1 MDRILTKPVPRCI
14 RCGTD
19 GDIYQQ
25 DVHDPDGMIP
35 DAWSYRRCSNPDCRL
50 VWLDPAPLP
59 DELWKAY
66 AQYHTHGKT
75 RSNGLSGKLVSL
87 TNRLYRGMAW
97 PVWAIT
103 GLYRETRRMR
113 LLMLD
118 QLPAGSL
125 LDVGCGGGRYLRRMQ
140 RKGWRVTGIDFDE
153 QATRRVRERYGID
166 THTGDLIDARLPTAS
181 FDAITMSH
189 SIEHLP
195 DPAATLRECLRLLKP
210 GGHLVVVTP
219 NVESR
224 AASLFGACWR
234 GWEPPRHLFLFST
247 GTLRQFLLDAGFVV
261 DEARS
266 CAAASA
272 IVYRV
277 SRILQKNG
285 SASTWFRLK
294 LIPWAY
300 SREME
305 DFKAQRKGQQVAQN
319 VLAIA
324 TKPAY

>member
-1 MDRILTKPVPRCI
+1 MKFTK
-14 RCGTD
+14 
-19 GDIYQQ
+19 
-25 DVHDPDGMIP
+25 
-35 DAWSYRRCSNPDCRL
+35 
-50 VWLDPAPLP
+50 
-59 DELWKAY
+59 
-66 AQYHTHGKT
+66 
-75 RSNGLSGKLVSL
+75 
-87 TNRLYRGMAW
+87 
-97 PVWAIT
+97 AI
-103 GLYRETRRMR
+103 R
-113 LLMLD
+113 LLVLRNMRTEKFLTV
-118 QLPAGSL
+118 LAV
-125 LDVGCGGGRYLRRMQ
+125 VGVALGVGLFVGVKAASDRAVSSFESDI
-140 RKGWRVTGIDFDE
+140 KGIAPGTNLEVVDTSGIDFDE
-153 QATRRVRERYGID
+153 QATRRVRVRYGID

-189 SIEHLP
+189 SIEHLT
-195 DPAATLRECLRLLKP
+195 DPAATLRECLRLLRP

-224 AASLFGACWR
+224 AAKLFGPCWR

-277 SRILQKNG
+277 SRILQENG

-300 SREME
+300 AREME
-305 DFKAQRKGQQVAQN
+305 DFKAQRKGRQVAQN

-324 TKPAY
+324 TKPAH